1 MPDLTTTYLGLQL
14 KNPLVVSASP
24 LTKKVEHAKEAEAA
38 GASAIVM
45 YSLFEEQVTHESNE
59 LDFYLNRGADFY
71 PEALTYFPDM
81 SFGDLGARGYLE
93 NLEEVKKA
101 VSIPVIGSLNGS
113 SPGGWTDY
121 AKAMEE
127 AGADA
132 LELNMY
138 YLATDP
144 AITAAEMEDRY
155 VELVAQVRAAV
166 RIPLALKLSPFF
178 TSIPN
183 IAKRFSEA
191 GANGL
196 VLFNRFYQP
205 DLDLEALEV
214 VPNLFLSDAR
224 ELRLPLRW
232 VAILYG
238 RITAD
243 LALTTG
249 VHSGKEVVKA
259 IMAGASVAMTTSALL
274 ANGIGRLETMLR
286 EVDTW
291 MTEHEYESVAQMR
304 GAMSQKA
311 VADPA
316 AFERAN
322 YIRALS
328 SYNPMW
334 R

>member
-1 MPDLTTTYLGLQL
+1 MPDLSTTYLGLKL
-14 KNPLVVSASP
+14 RNPLVVSASP
-24 LTKKVEHAKEAEAA
+24 VTKKVDRAREAEDA
-38 GASAIVM
+38 GASALVM

-59 LDFYLNRGADFY
+59 LDFYLNRGVEFY
-71 PEALTYFPDM
+71 PEALTYFPEMD
-81 SFGDLGARGYLE
+81 FGELGARGYLE
-93 NLEEVKKA
+93 DLEAVKKA
-101 VSIPVIGSLNGS
+101 VKVPVIGSLNGS
-113 SPGGWTDY
+113 SPGGWTSY
-121 AKAMEE
+121 ARQIQD

-144 AITAAEMEDRY
+144 TVSSAALEDRY

-183 IAKRFSEA
+183 IARRFAEA
-191 GANGL
+191 GADGL

-205 DLDLEALEV
+205 DFDLQAMEV

-232 VAILYG
+232 TAILYG
-238 RITAD
+238 RVQAD

-249 VHSGKEVVKA
+249 VHSGIEIVKA
-259 IMAGASVAMTTSALL
+259 VLAGANVAMTTSELL
-274 ANGIGRLETMLR
+274 ANGIGRLGTMLQEFER
-286 EVDTW
+286 W
-291 MTEHEYESVAQMR
+291 MAENEYESVEQMR
-304 GAMSQKA
+304 GAMSQQA
-311 VADPA
+311 VADPS

-328 SYNPMW
+328 TYNPMW